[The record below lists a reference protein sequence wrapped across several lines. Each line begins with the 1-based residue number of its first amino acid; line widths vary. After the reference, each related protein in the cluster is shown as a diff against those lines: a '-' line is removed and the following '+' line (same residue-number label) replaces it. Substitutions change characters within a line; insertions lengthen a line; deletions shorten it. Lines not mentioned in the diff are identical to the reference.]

1 MTKKKS
7 TAAKN
12 SSSSGAFRQSQLL
25 KEFIENLVRK
35 LTADKKNQNDEFE
48 TSCIKKALK
57 QRTANEEGSSSLK
70 FVQSGLLHDFKVNL
84 VQFTD
89 NGTINKESPLLKK
102 SVSEGERTFVVSNLP
117 NMTI

>member
-1 MTKKKS
+1 MRVGEVK
-7 TAAKN
+7 
-12 SSSSGAFRQSQLL
+12 
-25 KEFIENLVRK
+25 I
-35 LTADKKNQNDEFE
+35 
-48 TSCIKKALK
+48 K
-57 QRTANEEGSSSLK
+57 QRTANTDEEGSSSLK

-89 NGTINKESPLLKK
+89 NGTIKKESPLLKK